1 MDNDVTCHTFFYKGK
16 KKIYPHAVLSH
27 VMVYPNSDHSPFL
40 TVYHGKSRGNKT
52 NGNFFLS
59 FVLVDKEKDI
69 QREEVSR
76 LIEFWVLSKIF
87 SNTRTVIY
95 YVFGGF

>member
-1 MDNDVTCHTFFYKGK
+1 MRCFPMY
-16 KKIYPHAVLSH
+16 SS
-27 VMVYPNSDHSPFL
+27 YPNSDHSPFL

-87 SNTRTVIY
+87 SNTRHIESKDSDILCVWRLLDNWHMKLKG
-95 YVFGGF
+95 VFEF